1 MAVSNFSPVF
11 PLVVLRIEG
20 VDVVVA
26 LPIPHF
32 LQQTNRAPL
41 VPSAKFILD
50 LATQLHNAR
59 IDLIKNSKLPQH
71 LRPMSQLLHHRMTR
85 RGTLIYTS
93 ATHHMTSDLGNLNL
107 QTYDYTG
114 QDQVIVSNGKGSN
127 IHHVGS
133 FYFFS
138 SSKSLFL
145 KNIHHVPRIKKNLIL
160 VYQFTKDNNVYFEFF
175 PSFFCIKDWSSGS
188 LLLKGKSINGLY
200 PLQQLSKFSEYSPAA
215 LLHVQAYIDQCH
227 NRFGHLSL
235 RVIQNI
241 LSQHHL
247 VVPSSN
253 SNNVCHSCQPGK
265 NHKLPFHLSD
275 STSEGPLDLLFT
287 DVQGMSP
294 QLSNHGVGYEW
305 GIHSPCAKWHWF
317 LFPQDPIWI

>member
-1 MAVSNFSPVF
+1 MAVSKFSPVF
-11 PLVVLRIEG
+11 PLVVLRIE

-93 ATHHMTSDLGNLNL
+93 ATHRMTSDLGNLNL

-145 KNIHHVPRIKKNLIL
+145 KNILHVPRIKKNLIL
-160 VYQFTKDNNVYFEFF
+160 VYQFTRITMCILNFSHPFSVSRIDPRD
-175 PSFFCIKDWSSGS
+175 PSYLKARVTMVFTHYNSSQS
-188 LLLKGKSINGLY
+188 FLSTLLLLFSMFRPILINVIIVLAIF
-200 PLQQLSKFSEYSPAA
+200 LS
-215 LLHVQAYIDQCH
+215 
-227 NRFGHLSL
+227 SL
-235 RVIQNI
+235 FRTFYLNTI
-241 LSQHHL
+241 
-247 VVPSSN
+247 
-253 SNNVCHSCQPGK
+253 
-265 NHKLPFHLSD
+265 
-275 STSEGPLDLLFT
+275 
-287 DVQGMSP
+287 
-294 QLSNHGVGYEW
+294 
-305 GIHSPCAKWHWF
+305 
-317 LFPQDPIWI
+317 

>member
-1 MAVSNFSPVF
+1 
-11 PLVVLRIEG
+11 
-20 VDVVVA
+20 
-26 LPIPHF
+26 
-32 LQQTNRAPL
+32 
-41 VPSAKFILD
+41 
-50 LATQLHNAR
+50 
-59 IDLIKNSKLPQH
+59 
-71 LRPMSQLLHHRMTR
+71 
-85 RGTLIYTS
+85 
-93 ATHHMTSDLGNLNL
+93 MTSDLGNLNL

-145 KNIHHVPRIKKNLIL
+145 KNILHVPRIKKNLIL
-160 VYQFTKDNNVYFEFF
+160 VYQFTRITMCILNFSHPFSVSRIDPRD
-175 PSFFCIKDWSSGS
+175 PSYLKARVTMVFTHYNSSQS
-188 LLLKGKSINGLY
+188 FLSTLLLL
-200 PLQQLSKFSEYSPAA
+200 FSMFRPIF
-215 LLHVQAYIDQCH
+215 IDQCH

-241 LSQHHL
+241 LSQLHL

-265 NHKLPFHLSD
+265 NHELPFHLSD

-287 DVQGMSP
+287 DV
-294 QLSNHGVGYEW
+294 
-305 GIHSPCAKWHWF
+305 
-317 LFPQDPIWI
+317 